1 MRPARWPRSKRGS
14 IHFLM
19 GAAVLVVVAAVVA
32 VAALLGN
39 GASSRSADAA
49 PESPPVAAVKLS
61 VVPVGDAAPL
71 PTASGLAAALRQ
83 PLANPDLGALTGRV
97 TDALTSAELWQ
108 QGSTTPMVPAS
119 TNKVLTAGAALLTLD
134 RDARQTTTVVA
145 ADQSRQPGVVVL
157 VGGGDPT
164 LSSAPPG
171 QETLYRDAARIW
183 DLAAQVRASGIK
195 VTAIQVDASAFSGPS
210 LAPGWDPV
218 DILGG
223 DIAPIEAV
231 MVDGG
236 RTQPLTPESVRSFT
250 PALDAGRALAGAL
263 NVDPQAVTM
272 ATIPVHDGRQ
282 LASVQSA
289 PLMDRL
295 NEMMNHSDNVMAE
308 CIAREVAVA
317 TGRPASFGEAVQ
329 AVTSRLSAAG
339 VDMTGAR
346 LMDGSGLSVDDRLT
360 AKTLDDVIGAAA
372 GPRQPAMRPLL
383 DVLPIAGGS
392 GTLSNRYI
400 DDQTDAAAGWLR
412 AKTGSLTGTNTL
424 AGVVTDASGR
434 VLTFTWMSNNAGPTG
449 RTAIDALAA
458 TLRSCGCGS

>member
-1 MRPARWPRSKRGS
+1 MK
-14 IHFLM
+14 
-19 GAAVLVVVAAVVA
+19 
-32 VAALLGN
+32 
-39 GASSRSADAA
+39 
-49 PESPPVAAVKLS
+49 
-61 VVPVGDAAPL
+61 
-71 PTASGLAAALRQ
+71 Q

-97 TDALTSAELWQ
+97 TDAFTGTELWQ
-108 QGSTTPMVPAS
+108 QGSTTPMIPAS

-145 ADQSRQPGVVVL
+145 ADQNRQPGVIVL

-164 LSSAPPG
+164 LSSAAPG
-171 QETLYRDAARIW
+171 QETLYRNAARIS
-183 DLAAQVRASGIK
+183 DLAAQVRSSGIK

-210 LAPGWDPV
+210 LAPGWDPA

-223 DIAPIEAV
+223 DVAPIESV
-231 MVDGG
+231 MVDAG

-250 PALDAGRALAGAL
+250 PALDAGRVLAAAL

-272 ATIPVHDGRQ
+272 ASVPAHDGHQ
-282 LASVQSA
+282 IASVQSA

-295 NEMMNHSDNVMAE
+295 TEMMNHSDNVMAE
-308 CIAREVAVA
+308 CIAREVSVA
-317 TGRPASFGEAVQ
+317 TGRPASFGDAVQ
-329 AVTSRLSAAG
+329 AVTTRLSAAG

-360 AKTLDDVIGAAA
+360 AKTLDGVIGAAA
-372 GPRQPAMRPLL
+372 GPVQPPMRPLL

-400 DDQTDAAAGWLR
+400 DDQTDEAAGWLR

-424 AGVVTDASGR
+424 AGVVTDVSGR
-434 VLTFTWMSNNAGPTG
+434 VLTFTLMSNNAGPTG

>member
-1 MRPARWPRSKRGS
+1 MRPARWRRST
-14 IHFLM
+14 HFLI
-19 GAAVLVVVAAVVA
+19 GAAVLVTVVVVVA
-32 VAALLGN
+32 VAVLLGN
-39 GASSRSADAA
+39 GASNRSAEAAA
-49 PESPPVAAVKLS
+49 PTPPAAAVKLS
-61 VVPVGDAAPL
+61 VVPVGDSAPL
-71 PTASGLAAALRQ
+71 PTPAGLAAALKQ
-83 PLANPDLGALTGRV
+83 PLANPDLGALAGRV
-97 TDALTSAELWQ
+97 TDAFTGTELWQ
-108 QGSTTPMVPAS
+108 QAAAAPMVPAS

-145 ADQSRQPGVVVL
+145 ADQPGTIVL

-171 QETLYRDAARIW
+171 QETLYRNAARIS
-183 DLAAQVRASGIK
+183 DLASQVRNSGIK
-195 VTAIQVDASAFSGPS
+195 VTAIQVDVSAFSGPS
-210 LAPGWDPV
+210 LAPGWDPA

-223 DIAPIEAV
+223 DVAPIEAV

-250 PALDAGRALAGAL
+250 PALDAGRVLAAAL
-263 NVDPQAVTM
+263 NVDPEAVTM
-272 ATIPVHDGRQ
+272 ATVPVHDGHQ
-282 LASVQSA
+282 IASVQSA

-317 TGRPASFGEAVQ
+317 TGRPASFGDAVQ

-360 AKTLDDVIGAAA
+360 AKTLDGVIGAAA
-372 GPRQPAMRPLL
+372 GPTLPAMRPLL

-400 DDQTDAAAGWLR
+400 DDQTDEAAGWLR

-424 AGVVTDASGR
+424 AGVVTDVSGR
-434 VLTFTWMSNNAGPTG
+434 VLTFTLMSNNAGPTG
-449 RTAIDALAA
+449 RIALDALAA

>member
-1 MRPARWPRSKRGS
+1 MRPARWRPDKGGS
-14 IHFLM
+14 THYLI
-19 GAAVLVVVAAVVA
+19 GAAVLVTVVVVVA

-39 GASSRSADAA
+39 GGPGRSAKAAPPTPPAAAAKLAVVPVADAA
-49 PESPPVAAVKLS
+49 PT
-61 VVPVGDAAPL
+61 
-71 PTASGLAAALRQ
+71 PTPAGLAAALKQ

-97 TDALTSAELWQ
+97 TDALTGTELWQ

-134 RDARQTTTVVA
+134 RDARQTTTVMA

-164 LSSAPPG
+164 LSSAQPG
-171 QETLYRDAARIW
+171 QETLYRNAARIS

-210 LAPGWDPV
+210 LAPGWDPT

-223 DIAPIEAV
+223 DVAPIEAV

-250 PALDAGRALAGAL
+250 PALDAGRVLAAAL

-272 ATIPVHDGRQ
+272 ATLPLQNGHQI
-282 LASVQSA
+282 ASVQSA

-308 CIAREVAVA
+308 CIAREIAVA
-317 TGRPASFGEAVQ
+317 MGRPASFGDAVQ
-329 AVTSRLSAAG
+329 AVTTRLSAAG

-360 AKTLDDVIGAAA
+360 ARTLDEVIGAAA
-372 GPRQPAMRPLL
+372 GPSQPAMRPLL
-383 DVLPIAGGS
+383 DALPIAGGS

-400 DDQTDAAAGWLR
+400 DDQTDDAAGWLR

-424 AGVVTDASGR
+424 AGVVTDAGGR
-434 VLTFTWMSNNAGPTG
+434 VLTFALMSNNAGPTG

>member
-1 MRPARWPRSKRGS
+1 MHPARWRRST
-14 IHFLM
+14 HFLI
-19 GAAVLVVVAAVVA
+19 GAAVLVTVVVVVAA
-32 VAALLGN
+32 AALLGN
-39 GASSRSADAA
+39 GGPGRSATAA
-49 PESPPVAAVKLS
+49 PATPPAAAAKLS

-71 PTASGLAAALRQ
+71 PTQAGLGAALKQ

-97 TDALTSAELWQ
+97 TDALTGTELWQ

-119 TNKVLTAGAALLTLD
+119 TNKVLTAGAALLTLN
-134 RDARQTTTVVA
+134 RDTRQTTTVVA
-145 ADQSRQPGVVVL
+145 PDQSRQPGVVVL

-171 QETLYRDAARIW
+171 EETLYRNAARIS
-183 DLAAQVRASGIK
+183 DLAAQVRGSGIK

-210 LAPGWDPV
+210 LAPGWDPA

-223 DIAPIEAV
+223 DVAPIEAV

-236 RTQPLTPESVRSFT
+236 RTQPLSPESVRSFT
-250 PALDAGRALAGAL
+250 PALDAGQALAAAL
-263 NVDPQAVTM
+263 NIDPQAVTM
-272 ATIPVHDGRQ
+272 AAVPVRDGRQ
-282 LASVQSA
+282 IASVQSA

-308 CIAREVAVA
+308 CIAHEVAVA
-317 TGRPASFGEAVQ
+317 VGRPASFGDAVQ
-329 AVTSRLSAAG
+329 AVTSRLAAAG
-339 VDMTGAR
+339 VDMTGSR

-360 AKTLDDVIGAAA
+360 ARTLDGVIGAAA
-372 GPRQPAMRPLL
+372 GVSAPAMRPLL
-383 DVLPIAGGS
+383 DVLPTAGGS

-400 DDQTDAAAGWLR
+400 DDQTDEAAGWLR

-424 AGVVTDASGR
+424 AGVVTDVSGR
-434 VLTFTWMSNNAGPTG
+434 VLTFTLMSNNAGPTG